1 MWGDDHPECEVSES
15 HFRYTAA
22 EAITGV
28 TRLDPIRGG

>member
-1 MWGDDHPECEVSES
+1 MGDDDHPEYEVSES

-28 TRLDPIRGG
+28 IRFDPIRGG

>member
-1 MWGDDHPECEVSES
+1 MWDADQPEYEVSES

-28 TRLDPIRGG
+28 ICLDPIQGG